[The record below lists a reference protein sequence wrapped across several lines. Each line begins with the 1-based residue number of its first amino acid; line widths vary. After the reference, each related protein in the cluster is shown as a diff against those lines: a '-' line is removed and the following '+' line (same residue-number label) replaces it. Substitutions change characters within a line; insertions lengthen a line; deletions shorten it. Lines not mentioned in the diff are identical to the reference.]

1 MPDLI
6 QGLVVRTQ
14 AGYQDVHTAVGDY
27 RCRLRGRLRK
37 GRAEGDLVAVGDQVM
52 IDPLPDMT
60 GSIEQVLPRKSVFSR
75 QLSGVNYGYQQIIL
89 ANAAL
94 AMLVFACANPEP
106 RRRMLDR
113 FLVVTERA
121 HIPAVIVAN
130 KTDLLTP
137 QQARHL
143 FAIYEQIGYSVLYT
157 SIKTGEGLDALRER
171 LEGRISVVTGKSGV
185 GKSSLFNALLGRD
198 EAIVSDQRHTTRDLL
213 EAPLRLKQ
221 VSALLIDTAG
231 GGFDLDATAGTSGGG
246 LDWLRQMAWKQS
258 LAALKSAD
266 VVLLVL
272 DRSASLEDFGASGG
286 LRDRVESILA
296 QSGGAIPSSVEGL
309 AVSGVS
315 STGATVS
322 WDAVPTAVKYRSLIH
337 I

>member
-89 ANAAL
+89 ANADL
-94 AMLVFACANPEP
+94 AMLVFACANPDP
-106 RRRMLDR
+106 HPRMLDR

-130 KTDLLTP
+130 KIDLCGMEK
-137 QQARHL
+137 AREIFSL
-143 FAIYEQIGYSVLYT
+143 YEDIGYEVVYVSA
-157 SIKTGEGLDALRER
+157 KTGEGVEEMRSHLA
-171 LEGRISVVTGKSGV
+171 GKLTTLAGPSGA
-185 GKSSLFNALLGRD
+185 GKSSLINKILPGVTLGTGAVGEESGRG
-198 EAIVSDQRHTTRDLL
+198 RHTTQVRQLFALPDGGYIADVPGLRTL
-213 EAPLRLKQ
+213 ALWDIEGEELDAYFKEIAPLVPDCQFNDCSHSHEPGCAVRKAVENGDIHPNRYDSYLRL
-221 VSALLIDTAG
+221 
-231 GGFDLDATAGTSGGG
+231 
-246 LDWLRQMAWKQS
+246 R
-258 LAALKSAD
+258 
-266 VVLLVL
+266 
-272 DRSASLEDFGASGG
+272 FG
-286 LRDRVESILA
+286 
-296 QSGGAIPSSVEGL
+296 GGAIE
-309 AVSGVS
+309 
-315 STGATVS
+315 
-322 WDAVPTAVKYRSLIH
+322 DEDE
-337 I
+337 